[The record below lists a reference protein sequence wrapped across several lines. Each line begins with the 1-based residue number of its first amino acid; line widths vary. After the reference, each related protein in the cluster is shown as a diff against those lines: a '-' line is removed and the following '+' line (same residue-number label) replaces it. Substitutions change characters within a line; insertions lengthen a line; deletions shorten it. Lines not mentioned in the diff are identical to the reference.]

1 MPGNEFNSGIG
12 EVDGMKGRFSGR
24 EVGLRQF
31 FLRWKSRGVG
41 ARSVSP
47 IGGLRGF
54 DGPARYPGT
63 RPERGVREPQL
74 ADELR
79 LGLWQPPSWRSH
91 NRERGMSTFVGP
103 GSAHP
108 RPPPCCLV
116 DRKSKRM

>member
-47 IGGLRGF
+47 IGRLRGF
-54 DGPARYPGT
+54 YAPARYPET
-63 RPERGVREPQL
+63 RPEQGEGGPQG

-79 LGLWQPPSWRSH
+79 LGLGQPPSWPSFK
-91 NRERGMSTFVGP
+91 RERGMLTCVGP
-103 GSAHP
+103 GSADP
-108 RPPPCCLV
+108 LPSP
-116 DRKSKRM
+116 